1 MAQDEPQEKDRTFT
15 EQGVTFAIDKDLL
28 EEVKPVCVDFCES
41 AGRSDFKISSSLP
54 AVGDCGEACG
64 S

>member
-1 MAQDEPQEKDRTFT
+1 MAQDEPQEKDVTFR

-28 EEVKPVCVDFCES
+28 EEVKPICVDFVES

-54 AVGDCGEACG
+54 EAEDCGDSCG